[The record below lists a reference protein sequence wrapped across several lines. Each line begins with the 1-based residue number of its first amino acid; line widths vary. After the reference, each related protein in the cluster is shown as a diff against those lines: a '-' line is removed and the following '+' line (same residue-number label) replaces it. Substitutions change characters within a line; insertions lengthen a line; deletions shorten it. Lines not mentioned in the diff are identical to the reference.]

1 MGHLLALLVAA
12 LPEVNLSLLRPA
24 SGSDG
29 LLGVE
34 GARPPTDSS
43 EPLQLQVGLDFGYK
57 PIRIGLDGV
66 SHESRSGGWVQL
78 AAPLNGYAS
87 IFAQLP
93 ITLGQW
99 QSGSVAQVAG
109 APTPSFGFSVGDIR
123 AGVRH
128 GFLRGPIDLAGQ
140 LSVEVASGAHQ
151 SLTDDQRLVVEGLVA
166 VARRRGQLELIGNA
180 FLRFR
185 PPHDVGTAKLGNEIG
200 LRGGA
205 AWWLSTRSRAYAEL
219 ELQSSLRDLS
229 QQSFPIEWRIG
240 ATLCATSVIAA
251 DLAGGTRLDDG
262 LGAPSLRG
270 VVALRYAPSLC
281 TPPKRDTG
289 PEPGLKELVAQIAK
303 GRAER
308 EKEEQEK
315 RIPKLLGPSESAARE
330 ALIRSEAAD
339 LLPASE
345 GQAASRAT
353 TYGEEESR
361 DSDGDGV
368 PDAIDNCPFVKG
380 PADNAGCPRAE
391 KQIVSIRENRIDIL
405 DKVYFAPAKTLIHP
419 RSTRLLN
426 QIARVLKNHPEVVR
440 IDVQGHTD
448 STGRIATNL
457 ALSQARAEAVVG
469 ALIRRGVA
477 ANRMVAHGFGP
488 NQPIATNSTRQGR
501 EKNRR
506 VEFRVI
512 RRRVAGEVT
521 DVGP

>member
-1 MGHLLALLVAA
+1 MGFLLALLVAA

-34 GARPPTDSS
+34 GARPPTDGS
-43 EPLQLQVGLDFGYK
+43 EPLQLQIGLDFGYK
-57 PIRIGLDGV
+57 PIRVGLDGV

-93 ITLGQW
+93 VTLGQ
-99 QSGSVAQVAG
+99 SATVAQGAG
-109 APTPSFGFSVGDIR
+109 AATPSFGFTVGDIR

-128 GFLRGPIDLAGQ
+128 GFLRGPIDVAGQ
-140 LSVEVASGAHQ
+140 LAVEVASGAHQ
-151 SLTDDQRLVVEGLVA
+151 SLTDDQRLVVEALVA
-166 VARRRGQLELIGNA
+166 AARRRGQLELIGNA

-185 PPHDVGTAKLGNEIG
+185 PPHDVGTVKLGNEIG

-205 AWWLSTRSRAYAEL
+205 AWWLSTRSRVYGEL

-229 QQSFPIEWRIG
+229 QQSFPIEWRLG
-240 ATLCATSVIAA
+240 ATLCAGSAIAA
-251 DLAGGTRLDDG
+251 DVAGGTRLDNG
-262 LGAPSLRG
+262 LGAPSVRG
-270 VVALRYAPSLC
+270 VVAVRYAPSLC
-281 TPPKRDTG
+281 TPPKRETG

-303 GRAER
+303 ERAER
-308 EKEEQEK
+308 EKAEQEK
-315 RIPKLLGPSESAARE
+315 RIPKLIEASESAARE
-330 ALIRSEAAD
+330 TLIRSQAAD
-339 LLPASE
+339 LLPTSE
-345 GQAASRAT
+345 GQAAARAT
-353 TYGEEESR
+353 TYGEEQTR
-361 DSDGDGV
+361 DTDGDGV
-368 PDAIDNCPFVKG
+368 PDAVDNCPLVKG

-391 KQIVSIRENRIDIL
+391 KQIVTIRENRIEIL
-405 DKVYFAPAKTLIHP
+405 DKVYFAPGKTLIHP

-426 QIARVLKNHPEVVR
+426 QIARVLKTHPEVVR

-448 STGRIATNL
+448 STGGLARNL

-488 NQPIATNSTRQGR
+488 NQPIATNATRQGR

-512 RRRVAGEVT
+512 QRRVAGEVT
-521 DVGP
+521 DVAP